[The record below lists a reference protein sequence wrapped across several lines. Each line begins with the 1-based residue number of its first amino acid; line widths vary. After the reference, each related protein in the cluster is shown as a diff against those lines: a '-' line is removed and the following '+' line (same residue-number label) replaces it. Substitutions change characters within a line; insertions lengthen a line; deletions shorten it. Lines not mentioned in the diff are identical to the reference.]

1 MFMALRQRLA
11 READHQPG
19 RDNHRDKEAEHH
31 RRAGIDRDRRHV
43 WPHQPR
49 DEQHRQQRGHHCQR
63 GDNGRV
69 AHFGHGLDGSLLARS
84 SIVHTPMAGD
94 ILDHHNGIIDQ
105 NADGKDQREQADPV
119 DRKAH
124 DPRSEHRQH
133 DRGRD
138 NYGGDASL
146 APTDRKADK
155 NDDGNRRQR

>member
-84 SIVHTPMAGD
+84 SIVHTPVPGN

-133 DRGRD
+133 DRGRND
-138 NYGGDASL
+138 NRGHTRL
-146 APTDRKADK
+146 APTDGKADK
-155 NDDGNRRQR
+155 NDDGDRRQR